1 MSEEKDK
8 NQKKKKKTTK
18 IIAGIVGSAALI
30 GGATAA
36 GIITLTEPETNRE
49 ENEKENEKK
58 GKGSKSKNLSI
69 DSTVGSASSNKKTDI
84 SGDKI
89 IPNVNIYVG
98 KLTENTVKVLKDKF
112 KGQLNNFNGLT
123 ELSIDDFDIY
133 KGKTNNEKILDNDI
147 ENNEGLDIKIVI
159 KETSSDFTGYKD
171 NIKLWYIKS
180 EKEDLKDKF
189 LRRFNFN
196 YSFSKNKTNN
206 EFNEE
211 IYSNNFLWMNEKNQS
226 IKYFSDEQG
235 TIDVSNEK
243 QKAGTLYVVITADNS
258 HPKYKGSTKLL
269 KITVKNYD
277 LSSIDLT
284 KLTYKVN
291 TSLVFD
297 DLKKLIKN
305 EETFNKAP
313 INDFWLSIKEENR
326 SNVDT
331 RNKQRLGKFKLQIK
345 SEQEDAQWAGET
357 KIIDLELVE

>member
-84 SGDKI
+84 SGKT
-89 IPNVNIYVG
+89 IPNVNIYLG
-98 KLTENTVKVLKDKF
+98 KLPENTVKVLKDKF

-123 ELSIDDFDIY
+123 ELSIDDFNIY
-133 KGKTNNEKILDNDI
+133 QANTKNKEIKDNDI
-147 ENNEGLDIKIVI
+147 ENNEFLNIKIVI
-159 KETSSDFTGYKD
+159 KETSSHFTGYKD

-180 EKEDLKDKF
+180 EKKDLKDEF

-196 YSFSKNKTNN
+196 YSFSKDKTNN

-269 KITVKNYD
+269 KITVKNHD

-291 TSLVFD
+291 RSSVFNG
-297 DLKKLIKN
+297 LKESIKK
-305 EETFNKAP
+305 ESKIKDIAP
-313 INDFWLSIKEENR
+313 INDFLLSIKEENG
-326 SNVDT
+326 SAVDT
-331 RNKQRLGKFKLQIK
+331 GNIQRLGKFKLQIK

-357 KIIDLELVE
+357 KIINLELVE